1 MRSRTLGG
9 LITIGLVSLFLI
21 SSPGCVR
28 LAANLVNAIQGNE
41 KPAEYNGL
49 EKKRVAII
57 CATDKGLSSDA
68 SAALLTG
75 YVHMLLNKNVKG
87 IELVRAEEVE
97 RWLDAHGTIE
107 SDYVQIGKGVKADE
121 VVAIDLAGMKIKD
134 GATLYRGQCDIS
146 VTVFDI
152 VDEGAIVFK
161 KQFPEFSFPKM
172 GGPTTSDTTDAKFR
186 NMFLTV
192 VAAKVAGLFYA
203 VDPTAEYAL
212 DATANSF

>member
-1 MRSRTLGG
+1 MRSRTLGS

-41 KPAEYNGL
+41 TPAEYNGF
-49 EKKRVAII
+49 EKKRVAIV

-75 YVHMLLNKNVKG
+75 YVHMLLNKNVKD

-107 SDYVQIGKGVKADE
+107 SDYVQIGKGVKADQ
-121 VVAIDLAGMKIKD
+121 VLAIDLAGMKIKD
-134 GATLYRGQCDIS
+134 GATLYRGQCDIT

-152 VDEGAIVFK
+152 ADSGAIVFK

-186 NMFLTV
+186 NLFLTV
-192 VAAKVAGLFYA
+192 VASKVSGLFYP

>member
-1 MRSRTLGG
+1 MRNRTVGG

-41 KPAEYNGL
+41 KPAEYNGF
-49 EKKRVAII
+49 EKKRVAIV

-75 YVHMLLNKNVKG
+75 YVHMLLNKNIKD
-87 IELVRAEEVE
+87 IQLVRAEEVE

-107 SDYVQIGKGVKADE
+107 SDYVQIGKGVKADQ
-121 VVAIDLAGMKIKD
+121 VLAIDLAGMKIKD
-134 GATLYRGQCDIS
+134 GATLYRGQCDIT

-152 VDEGAIVFK
+152 ADDGAIAFK

-186 NMFLTV
+186 NLFLTV
-192 VAAKVAGLFYA
+192 VAAKVAGLFYP

-212 DATANSF
+212 DATAISF